1 MSERLTDVLAQLAGG
16 VDQIPDVPEHLRR
29 LLREARRLASEQNTW
44 VPPGHFYSPIVDPAE
59 VGLRRSQL
67 FDRSRPPIDVDMRE
81 DAQIELFHRLS
92 PHYRHLP
99 FSEERKNGVRYYYSN
114 PAFSSADAIIL
125 ACILMEMKPKRVLEI
140 GSGFSSCV
148 TMDVNDLFLGGRTQV
163 TFVEPHPDL
172 LYSLMTESDR
182 ARYAVHPVPVQD
194 IDLAVVDELEAG
206 DVLFIDSTHVS
217 KMGSDVNFEFFEIFP
232 RLKSGVIIHLHDIFY
247 PFEYI
252 EQWVFRENRSW
263 NELYLLRA
271 FLSGNSDFEVMFFN
285 HFMYLR
291 HKDLI
296 NGLMPRFVSD
306 PGGSFWMLKR

>member
-1 MSERLTDVLAQLAGG
+1 
-16 VDQIPDVPEHLRR
+16 
-29 LLREARRLASEQNTW
+29 
-44 VPPGHFYSPIVDPAE
+44 
-59 VGLRRSQL
+59 
-67 FDRSRPPIDVDMRE
+67 
-81 DAQIELFHRLS
+81 
-92 PHYRHLP
+92 
-99 FSEERKNGVRYYYSN
+99 
-114 PAFSSADAIIL
+114 
-125 ACILMEMKPKRVLEI
+125 
-140 GSGFSSCV
+140 
-148 TMDVNDLFLGGRTQV
+148 
-163 TFVEPHPDL
+163 
-172 LYSLMTESDR
+172 
-182 ARYAVHPVPVQD
+182 
-194 IDLAVVDELEAG
+194 
-206 DVLFIDSTHVS
+206 
-217 KMGSDVNFEFFEIFP
+217 MGSDVNFEFFEIFP